1 MNILFTEAGIQR
13 CSVKNV
19 LLEISQNSQENTCDG
34 VSFLIKL
41 QALGLRPAATLLKK
55 RLWHRC
61 FPVNFAKFIRAPF
74 LTEHLWWLL
83 LIVICIIIA
92 NTNYHSS
99 SEAYLEPCQISM
111 ISLRLVSC
119 FFLIHC
125 K

>member
-19 LLEISQNSQENTCDG
+19 LLEISQNSQENICAI

-41 QALGLRPAATLLKK
+41 QALGLRPAAALLKK

-74 LTEHLWWLL
+74 LKDHLSWLL
-83 LIVICIIIA
+83 LSVFNLNSTIYFIKFKHPQKI
-92 NTNYHSS
+92 
-99 SEAYLEPCQISM
+99 
-111 ISLRLVSC
+111 RLI
-119 FFLIHC
+119 FQ